1 MNAHEDVETG
11 NRFGWFLRA
20 AGAIGDLSSPFY
32 REERQRD
39 VWNEAS
45 AVGLQVTLL
54 LALAA
59 ATGMVWLGGAAA
71 LPYAFTVLG
80 VVGVASWM
88 TLLYAAALGVTV
100 DDASL
105 LRLRLVPYLA
115 LMVLFLVGAARV
127 APSGGFVG
135 GLVQGGI
142 WGAAA
147 GGALAV
153 VLTLRAG
160 LRARRRPNPEG

>member
-1 MNAHEDVETG
+1 MSAHEDVETG
-11 NRFGWFLRA
+11 SRFGWFVR
-20 AGAIGDLSSPFY
+20 AGAVIGDLSSPFY

-54 LALAA
+54 LALAS
-59 ATGMVWLGGAAA
+59 ATGMVWLGGASA

-88 TLLYAAALGVTV
+88 TLLYAGALGVTV

-135 GLVQGGI
+135 GLVQGGV

-153 VLTLRAG
+153 VLTLRGG
-160 LRARRRPNPEG
+160 LRARRQRNPEG

>member
-1 MNAHEDVETG
+1 MNAHEDVEAG
-11 NRFGWFLRA
+11 SRFGWFLRA

-54 LALAA
+54 FALAA
-59 ATGMVWLGGAAA
+59 ATGMVWLGGATA

-80 VVGVASWM
+80 VVAVASWM

-115 LMVLFLVGAARV
+115 LMILFLVGAARV

-135 GLVQGGI
+135 GLVQGGV

-147 GGALAV
+147 GVALAA
-153 VLTLRAG
+153 VLTLRGG
-160 LRARRRPNPEG
+160 LRARRRRNPGS